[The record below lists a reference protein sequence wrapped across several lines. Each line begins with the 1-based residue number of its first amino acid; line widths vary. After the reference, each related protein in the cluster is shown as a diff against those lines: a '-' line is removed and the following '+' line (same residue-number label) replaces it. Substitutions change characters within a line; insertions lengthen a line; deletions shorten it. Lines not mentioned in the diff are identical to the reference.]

1 MIRTIK
7 ELFQFLIRGRKFWL
21 LPIVLFL
28 LILSVLFILGQSTIF
43 APFIYTIF

>member
-1 MIRTIK
+1 MLRTIK
-7 ELFQFLIRGRKFWL
+7 ELFQFLIKARKFWL

-28 LILSVLFILGQSTIF
+28 LLLSALMIIGQTTIF